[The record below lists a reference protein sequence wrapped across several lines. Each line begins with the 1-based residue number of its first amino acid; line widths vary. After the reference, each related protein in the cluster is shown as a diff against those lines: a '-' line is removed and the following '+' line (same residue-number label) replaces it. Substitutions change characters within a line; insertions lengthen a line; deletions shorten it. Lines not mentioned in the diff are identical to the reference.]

1 MFTKFKFALDDIT
14 VFSFDLRLLLD
25 VEAEV
30 DPPVLQGVT
39 FCYLVQVIDNVT
51 PVGGDGVR
59 VERRWTV
66 PPSCYIS
73 S

>member
-30 DPPVLQGVT
+30 DPPVLQGMISGYFT
-39 FCYLVQVIDNVT
+39 QVAANVT
-51 PVGGDGVR
+51 AIGCH
-59 VERRWTV
+59 RWQH
-66 PPSCYIS
+66 
-73 S
+73 

>member
-30 DPPVLQGVT
+30 DPPVLQGMISG
-39 FCYLVQVIDNVT
+39 YLVQVVDNVT
-51 PVGGDGVR
+51 AIAR
-59 VERRWTV
+59 HRRQH
-66 PPSCYIS
+66 
-73 S
+73 